1 MLHQDIKFPGH
12 LGPKYQAR
20 LPLCWNKS
28 IRRVVC
34 LSTPRYLNVIMGL
47 SLKVK

>member
-12 LGPKYQAR
+12 LGPKNQAR
-20 LPLCWNKS
+20 LHLCWNKS